1 VTSDHIL
8 NIFLGIVLIVASIT
22 DLRFQKIPNRLTFPA
37 MAIGL
42 IYHGLTGGLDG
53 LLFSAMGWGLGVGLL
68 IIPYLLGVMGA
79 GDVKLLGAVGALLG
93 PRRTFV
99 AMILASILGG
109 IYGLILFLVKRK
121 QCRASFARYGT
132 MLKTFVCTGYLI
144 PIPADK
150 NENSP
155 KLCYGVAIAA
165 GTLLSVFLD
174 LSGSVFLI

>member
-1 VTSDHIL
+1 VTSDNIL
-8 NIFLGIVLIVASIT
+8 YIFLGIVLIVASIT
-22 DLRFQKIPNRLTFPA
+22 DLRFQKIPNRLTFSA

-53 LLFSAMGWGLGVGLL
+53 LLFSVMGWGLGVGLL

-79 GDVKLLGAVGALLG
+79 GD
-93 PRRTFV
+93 
-99 AMILASILGG
+99 ASILGG

-121 QCRASFARYGT
+121 QCRESFSRYGI
-132 MLKTFVCTGYLI
+132 MLKTFVYTGYLI

-165 GTLLSVFLD
+165 GTLLSIFLD